1 MRDVLEFSR
10 QFLFHPITV
19 SSIAPSSKTLSSIMV
34 DKAELRNA
42 KVVLEFGCGN
52 GVITE
57 DIVSNLSSEA
67 IFITFDINRVFTEI
81 VKEKFPNAIV
91 INDSVENVE
100 KYMKQYCI
108 NKVDAIISSLPWTAF
123 NREKQIKLLKII
135 YRILNPGGVFI
146 TYSYVHTFV
155 LPSQIRFRK
164 ILRKIFKETR
174 ISNIVWA
181 NIPPAVVI
189 KCKRYIRGNI
199 YV

>member
-67 IFITFDINRVFTEI
+67 IFITFDINKVFTEI

-174 ISNIVWA
+174 ISNIVWV

>member
-57 DIVSNLSSEA
+57 DIVSNLPSEA

-100 KYMKQYCI
+100 KYMKQYYI

-135 YRILNPGGVFI
+135 YKILNPGGVFI

-164 ILRKIFKETR
+164 ILRKIFKETH

-189 KCKRYIRGNI
+189 KCKRYIRCNI

>member
-57 DIVSNLSSEA
+57 DIVSNLPSEA

-135 YRILNPGGVFI
+135 YKILNPGGVFI

-164 ILRKIFKETR
+164 ILRKIFKETH

-189 KCKRYIRGNI
+189 KCKRYIRCNI